1 MLLLVDAGN
10 TRIKWAIAPN
20 DAVPGDWS
28 AHGAVTHAE
37 LDRLQ
42 AAWAG
47 KGLTCAVVSN
57 VAGHA
62 MAAQLTALLAPL
74 LPAAPLWFSARAELG
89 GLRNGYRHPAQL
101 GSDRFAAALGAR
113 ALAPGKALVVA
124 TCGTA
129 TTVDAVTA
137 AGDFL
142 GGMIL
147 PGLGLML
154 GALAR
159 GTAQLPQVAPGAA
172 AYTPPPTFADHTSD
186 AILSGCLAAQAG
198 AIERACAA
206 LPADLCIVSG
216 GAAASV
222 APLLTVPHWM
232 LDNIVLVGLHAA
244 APLLA
249 TAPAA
254 ASASDAASP

>member
-10 TRIKWAIAPN
+10 TRIKWAIAQG
-20 DAVPGDWS
+20 DAAPGDWR

-37 LDRLQ
+37 LDRLR

-47 KGLTCAVVSN
+47 QGLMRAVVSN

-62 MAAQLTALLAPL
+62 MQAQLTALLAPL
-74 LPAAPLWFSARAELG
+74 LPAAPLWFTARAELG
-89 GLRNGYRHPAQL
+89 GLRNRYRQPAQL

-113 ALAPGKALVVA
+113 TVAPGKALVVA

-137 AGDFL
+137 AGEFL

-147 PGLGLML
+147 PGLGLMM

-172 AYTPPPTFADHTSD
+172 YAPPPTFADHTSD

-216 GAAASV
+216 GAATSV

-249 TAPAA
+249 TPAA
-254 ASASDAASP
+254 PDPASP